1 MCVITDRSTCNVYKK
16 NDDKIPRE
24 RVDDHIQWLNNVLK
38 SSLSIEQTQK
48 ERKKKTK
55 VFEDDNKS
63 EEEEKLEGKEKRRLC
78 CCCIVSNKYVVLG

>member
-1 MCVITDRSTCNVYKK
+1 MLYKK
-16 NDDKIPRE
+16 NDDKIPRK

-38 SSLSIEQTQK
+38 SSLSNIEQTQK

-78 CCCIVSNKYVVLG
+78 CCCIVSNKYVVSG